1 VISQAFVQ
9 SPEGTSALGACEP
22 VHRVLIADTSIR
34 VEGLRLLEK
43 SVSVIELPAY
53 SSERNLI
60 DAARNVDGILARACV
75 ISAPVILSAKKLKI
89 VSRHGVGF
97 DNVDVAECTRHG
109 IAVSIT
115 EEANAQAVSEHAFA
129 GMLAVANKIVPA
141 HEAVRAGEWDRSKW
155 VGVEL
160 HGKVLGIIGLGRIG
174 SRVARQGAA
183 VDMEILACDPYI
195 ESAEATRVG
204 ATLVDPKTL
213 LSRSDFISLHAP
225 LREETRHMI
234 GSSELGMMKSSVILV
249 NTSRGGIIDDG
260 ALCHALATGAI
271 AAAAIDVFE
280 EEPVAQDHPLLKMAN
295 VLYSP
300 HVAGQS
306 EESMVRMS
314 VGAAQNILRVLD
326 GEPPSY
332 LVNPEVLTD
341 RSRINWRS

>member
-1 VISQAFVQ
+1 M
-9 SPEGTSALGACEP
+9 GASEK

-34 VEGLRLLEK
+34 AEGLRLLEE
-43 SVSVIELPAY
+43 SVSIIELPAY

-60 DAARNVDGILARACV
+60 DAATDVDGILARACV
-75 ISAPVILSAKKLKI
+75 ISAPVILAAKRLKI

-97 DNVDVAECTRHG
+97 DNVDVAECTRQG

-129 GMLAVANKIVPA
+129 GMLAVANRIVPA
-141 HEAVRAGEWDRSKW
+141 HEAVRAGKWDRSKW

-174 SRVARQGAA
+174 SRMARQGAGF
-183 VDMEILACDPYI
+183 DMEIFASDPYI
-195 ESAEATRVG
+195 DSVDATRVG
-204 ATLVDPKTL
+204 ATLVDLKTL
-213 LSRSDFISLHAP
+213 LRRSDFISLHAP
-225 LREETRHMI
+225 LKEETRHLI
-234 GSSELGMMKSSVILV
+234 GSSELDMMKSSVILV
-249 NTSRGGIIDDG
+249 NTSRGGVIDDG

-271 AAAAIDVFE
+271 AGAAIDVFE
-280 EEPVAQDHPLLKMAN
+280 EEPVAADHPLLEMAN

-314 VGAAQNILRVLD
+314 VGAAQNILRALHGD
-326 GEPPSY
+326 PPSC

-341 RSRINWRS
+341 KSRINWRS